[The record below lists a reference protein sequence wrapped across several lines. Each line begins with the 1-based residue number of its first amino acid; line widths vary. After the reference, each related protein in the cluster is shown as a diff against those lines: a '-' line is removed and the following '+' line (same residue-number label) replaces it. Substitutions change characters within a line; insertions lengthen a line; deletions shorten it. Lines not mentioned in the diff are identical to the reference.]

1 MNTHYMNLVYRQRSC
16 CEKSQKSKVVNNSN
30 PDVYP
35 YHTQVE
41 RAVNTILFVPGGRT
55 QYGNR
60 FTLRRSAIDFLGKTE
75 GQPGGILGPIKNKF

>member
-1 MNTHYMNLVYRQRSC
+1 MNSHYMKLYHRQRSC
-16 CEKSQKSKVVNNSN
+16 CELPQKLKVINNSN

-35 YHTQVE
+35 YYTQVE

-60 FTLRRSAIDFLGKTE
+60 FTLRR
-75 GQPGGILGPIKNKF
+75 

>member
-1 MNTHYMNLVYRQRSC
+1 MNNTRTQRTC
-16 CEKSQKSKVVNNSN
+16 CGLPTKLKLMYNSN
-30 PDVYP
+30 QFVKPENTRVD
-35 YHTQVE
+35 

-60 FTLRRSAIDFLGKTE
+60 YTLGLTRISFLGRLE